1 MNKILTFLKQKIMAF
16 VDIFKDENDIDEKNV
31 VGFISF
37 AIMVLTMLVDIVSGF
52 FGHSLEIQEFVYN
65 SFLIVTLG
73 SFGISEA
80 GKNIFCT
87 QKIKNISYV
96 YKRTSRKN
104 PKG

>member
-1 MNKILTFLKQKIMAF
+1 MRLINYIKHKIMAF

-37 AIMVLTMLVDIVSGF
+37 AVMVLTMLVDIVSGF
-52 FGHSLEIQEFVYN
+52 FGPNLDVQEFVYN

-80 GKNIFCT
+80 GKIFSVH
-87 QKIKNISYV
+87 KK
-96 YKRTSRKN
+96 
-104 PKG
+104 

>member
-1 MNKILTFLKQKIMAF
+1 MRLVNYIKHKIMAF

-37 AIMVLTMLVDIVSGF
+37 AVMVLTMLVDIVSGF
-52 FGHSLEIQEFVYN
+52 FGHNLDVQEFVYN

-80 GKNIFCT
+80 GKIFSVH
-87 QKIKNISYV
+87 KK
-96 YKRTSRKN
+96 
-104 PKG
+104 

>member
-1 MNKILTFLKQKIMAF
+1 MRLINYIKHKIMAF

-37 AIMVLTMLVDIVSGF
+37 AVMVLTMLVDIVSGF
-52 FGHSLEIQEFVYN
+52 FGHNLDVQEFVYN

-80 GKNIFCT
+80 GKI
-87 QKIKNISYV
+87 ISV
-96 YKRTSRKN
+96 HKK
-104 PKG
+104 

>member
-31 VGFISF
+31 VGFMSF
-37 AIMVLTMLVDIVSGF
+37 AIMVLTMLVDIISGF
-52 FGHSLEIQEFVYN
+52 FGHALEVQEFVYN

-80 GKNIFCT
+80 GKIFSVH
-87 QKIKNISYV
+87 KK
-96 YKRTSRKN
+96 
-104 PKG
+104 

>member
-37 AIMVLTMLVDIVSGF
+37 AIMVLTMMVDIISGF
-52 FGHSLEIQEFVYN
+52 FGHSLEVQEFIYN

-80 GKNIFCT
+80 GKMFSVH
-87 QKIKNISYV
+87 KK
-96 YKRTSRKN
+96 
-104 PKG
+104 

>member
-16 VDIFKDENDIDEKNV
+16 VDIFKDDNDIDEKNI

-52 FGHSLEIQEFVYN
+52 FGHSLDVQEFVYN

-80 GKNIFCT
+80 GKIFSVH
-87 QKIKNISYV
+87 KK
-96 YKRTSRKN
+96 
-104 PKG
+104 

>member
-1 MNKILTFLKQKIMAF
+1 MRLINYIKHKIMAF

-37 AIMVLTMLVDIVSGF
+37 TVMVLTMLVDIVSGF
-52 FGHSLEIQEFVYN
+52 FGHNLDVQEFVYN

-80 GKNIFCT
+80 GKIFSVH
-87 QKIKNISYV
+87 KK
-96 YKRTSRKN
+96 
-104 PKG
+104 

>member
-1 MNKILTFLKQKIMAF
+1 MRLINYIKHKIMAF

-37 AIMVLTMLVDIVSGF
+37 AVMVLTMLVDIVSGF
-52 FGHSLEIQEFVYN
+52 FGHNLDVQEFVYN

-80 GKNIFCT
+80 GKIFSVH
-87 QKIKNISYV
+87 KK
-96 YKRTSRKN
+96 
-104 PKG
+104 